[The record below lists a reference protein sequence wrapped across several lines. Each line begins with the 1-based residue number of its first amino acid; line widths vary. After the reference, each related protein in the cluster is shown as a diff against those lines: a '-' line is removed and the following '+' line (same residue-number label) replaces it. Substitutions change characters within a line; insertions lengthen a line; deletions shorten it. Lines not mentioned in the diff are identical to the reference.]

1 MKRKYLITA
10 VLLVLALTLCGK
22 YTNAGAAGESPAGTF
37 SFLIGNKEIKDGD
50 TIDYSLYNN
59 KDSTLTIILRNTEG
73 IASGTDFEWVVSNSN
88 IIKVKSQDDA
98 TCSVTLDI
106 ISPGYS
112 GLSVTMKDPKGTT
125 YTAVAY
131 CSIYVPLQWS
141 DNVSTDEP
149 IFNNI
154 MASNANGNYGL
165 LYGQAGD
172 STDTVYTLQL
182 YTSNS
187 ADHPEASH
195 YLRKLRY
202 VKYGYAKD
210 DPSTTVDETTLL
222 SVESDVDPNNLGPF
236 TAALKW
242 STSDASVADVDTL
255 TGLITAKSA
264 GFATITVETSTENEL
279 LGKTD
284 SLSFDVVVV
293 PEAYVSGYNTS
304 ADSKSTGEIVWD
316 YDSVVFQT
324 NAAFASSLEWRV
336 FQGDVISNATEITDD
351 VKKDMEISDANGR
364 MVLDNLKAG
373 VYYITAIPVKGKET
387 ATTTPTYDVTTPNIK
402 ALAYIVIV
410 PVRFPPDSLTLSYYN
425 QDIYDSFD
433 LLANSNL
440 PAGKFRFISDNPE
453 VASVKPADGVI
464 EAKSEGNTKV
474 KINLS
479 DEEGFDKLF
488 GSYANDP
495 RIKFDKT
502 ADKSR
507 SVDVTVY
514 DGIAINTSSATMT
527 LGSELQLSLT
537 APNPY
542 QGEIY
547 WISKDDSIAS
557 VDENGLVTAKKIG
570 TTTVTAQINVGSGV
584 TKRAQCTINVVASVS
599 AIKLTAKDDHMKVG
613 DKLTITAEITPKVS
627 GTVLKWTSSDPSVA
641 SISTTNALSI
651 TINGEKAGSTVI
663 TAVNPDNGVVGT
675 MVIHVVSGIT
685 SITLS
690 DHEVVIPKSAGFY
703 QLYCKCEPELP
714 SNEKLTWSSSDNRI
728 ITVDQNGKVSIV
740 KPGTAHINVMTSNGL
755 LESCK
760 FTILQG
766 MESIVLDETELVM
779 YVGQTYRMTYS
790 VFPATTSDTTLKWTP
805 TNSKVVTVDNT
816 GFFTAKNTGTCVVT
830 VQAMDGSG
838 VFTTCTVTVLRNA
851 SGVTLDVKDLKL
863 NVGETYQLEALLN
876 PADST
881 DTIRYESS
889 NKKIAEVSAG
899 GKITAKGKGSCV
911 IFARTDGGSS
921 AYCNV
926 TVSQQVTGLTVSPDS
941 ASIEVGEVLEL
952 TATITPGNASDKE
965 VTWTSDDPSI
975 CTVNEDGEIKGIKGG
990 ATLIK
995 CVSEDGDLMA
1005 YSMITV
1011 IEKVTTIT
1019 LPETAEVG
1027 VGKKLKLTAIVS
1039 GDTASNKKLKW
1050 KSSKKSVC
1058 TVSKSGTITGKKA
1071 GKARIWAKATDGSG
1085 VKASCVVR
1093 VIKATEDIE
1102 LSASYVSLVQGGKKK
1117 IKVTTTPA
1125 KTTYSPVW
1133 TTDNDKVAI
1142 VSKKGTITA
1151 LKAGDC
1157 IVKCTAGDNSEVYA
1171 VVYVHVTAPVSIS
1184 SINLS
1189 EDTLVMLTGETT
1201 DVQYS
1206 VSPANYTESFSW
1218 ASDNPSVASVNSKGK
1233 VTAKSVGTAKITALS
1248 ASGKKSTATVYVVGL
1263 SKTKLT
1269 LHQYES
1275 TLINLQ
1281 LDGVESGKV
1290 KVSWDTA
1297 NQSIAE
1303 VKNGKVTGKAC
1314 GKTVV
1319 YAKVN
1324 GRSLACT
1331 VTVIKN

>member
-851 SGVTLDVKDLKL
+851 SGITLDVKDLKL

-881 DTIRYESS
+881 DTILYESS

>member
-557 VDENGLVTAKKIG
+557 VDENGLITAKKIG

-851 SGVTLDVKDLKL
+851 SGITLDVKDLKL

-881 DTIRYESS
+881 DTILYESS

-926 TVSQQVTGLTVSPDS
+926 TVSQQVTGLIVSPDS

-1206 VSPANYTESFSW
+1206 VSPANYTENFSW

>member
-50 TIDYSLYNN
+50 PIDYSLYNN

-851 SGVTLDVKDLKL
+851 SGITLDVKDLKL

-881 DTIRYESS
+881 DTILYESS

-1027 VGKKLKLTAIVS
+1027 VGKKLKLTAVVS

>member
-131 CSIYVPLQWS
+131 CSIYGPLQWS

-222 SVESDVDPNNLGPF
+222 SVESDVAPDNLGPF

-851 SGVTLDVKDLKL
+851 SGITLDVKDLKL

-881 DTIRYESS
+881 DTILYESS

-1027 VGKKLKLTAIVS
+1027 VGKKLKLTAVVS

>member
-50 TIDYSLYNN
+50 PIDYSLYNN

-851 SGVTLDVKDLKL
+851 SGITLDVKDLKL

-881 DTIRYESS
+881 DTILYESS

-1027 VGKKLKLTAIVS
+1027 VGKKLKLTAVVS

-1206 VSPANYTESFSW
+1206 VSPANYTENFSW

>member
-851 SGVTLDVKDLKL
+851 SGITLDVKDLKL

-881 DTIRYESS
+881 DTILYESS

-1027 VGKKLKLTAIVS
+1027 VGKKLKLTAVVS

>member
-851 SGVTLDVKDLKL
+851 SGITLDVKDLKL

-881 DTIRYESS
+881 DTILYESS

-1206 VSPANYTESFSW
+1206 VSPANYTENFSW

>member
-1206 VSPANYTESFSW
+1206 VSPANYTENFSW

>member
-1 MKRKYLITA
+1 MPR
-10 VLLVLALTLCGK
+10 
-22 YTNAGAAGESPAGTF
+22 
-37 SFLIGNKEIKDGD
+37 
-50 TIDYSLYNN
+50 
-59 KDSTLTIILRNTEG
+59 
-73 IASGTDFEWVVSNSN
+73 IA
-88 IIKVKSQDDA
+88 
-98 TCSVTLDI
+98 
-106 ISPGYS
+106 
-112 GLSVTMKDPKGTT
+112 
-125 YTAVAY
+125 
-131 CSIYVPLQWS
+131 
-141 DNVSTDEP
+141 
-149 IFNNI
+149 
-154 MASNANGNYGL
+154 
-165 LYGQAGD
+165 
-172 STDTVYTLQL
+172 
-182 YTSNS
+182 
-187 ADHPEASH
+187 
-195 YLRKLRY
+195 
-202 VKYGYAKD
+202 
-210 DPSTTVDETTLL
+210 
-222 SVESDVDPNNLGPF
+222 
-236 TAALKW
+236 
-242 STSDASVADVDTL
+242 
-255 TGLITAKSA
+255 
-264 GFATITVETSTENEL
+264 
-279 LGKTD
+279 
-284 SLSFDVVVV
+284 
-293 PEAYVSGYNTS
+293 
-304 ADSKSTGEIVWD
+304 
-316 YDSVVFQT
+316 
-324 NAAFASSLEWRV
+324 
-336 FQGDVISNATEITDD
+336 
-351 VKKDMEISDANGR
+351 
-364 MVLDNLKAG
+364 
-373 VYYITAIPVKGKET
+373 
-387 ATTTPTYDVTTPNIK
+387 
-402 ALAYIVIV
+402 
-410 PVRFPPDSLTLSYYN
+410 
-425 QDIYDSFD
+425 
-433 LLANSNL
+433 
-440 PAGKFRFISDNPE
+440 RFI
-453 VASVKPADGVI
+453 
-464 EAKSEGNTKV
+464 
-474 KINLS
+474 L
-479 DEEGFDKLF
+479 
-488 GSYANDP
+488 
-495 RIKFDKT
+495 
-502 ADKSR
+502 
-507 SVDVTVY
+507 
-514 DGIAINTSSATMT
+514 
-527 LGSELQLSLT
+527 
-537 APNPY
+537 
-542 QGEIY
+542 
-547 WISKDDSIAS
+547 
-557 VDENGLVTAKKIG
+557 
-570 TTTVTAQINVGSGV
+570 
-584 TKRAQCTINVVASVS
+584 
-599 AIKLTAKDDHMKVG
+599 
-613 DKLTITAEITPKVS
+613 
-627 GTVLKWTSSDPSVA
+627 
-641 SISTTNALSI
+641 
-651 TINGEKAGSTVI
+651 
-663 TAVNPDNGVVGT
+663 
-675 MVIHVVSGIT
+675 
-685 SITLS
+685 
-690 DHEVVIPKSAGFY
+690 
-703 QLYCKCEPELP
+703 
-714 SNEKLTWSSSDNRI
+714 
-728 ITVDQNGKVSIV
+728 
-740 KPGTAHINVMTSNGL
+740 
-755 LESCK
+755 
-760 FTILQG
+760 
-766 MESIVLDETELVM
+766 
-779 YVGQTYRMTYS
+779 
-790 VFPATTSDTTLKWTP
+790 
-805 TNSKVVTVDNT
+805 
-816 GFFTAKNTGTCVVT
+816 
-830 VQAMDGSG
+830 
-838 VFTTCTVTVLRNA
+838 
-851 SGVTLDVKDLKL
+851 
-863 NVGETYQLEALLN
+863 
-876 PADST
+876 
-881 DTIRYESS
+881 
-889 NKKIAEVSAG
+889 
-899 GKITAKGKGSCV
+899 
-911 IFARTDGGSS
+911 ARTDGGSS

-1206 VSPANYTESFSW
+1206 VSPANYTENFSW

>member
-453 VASVKPADGVI
+453 VALVKPADGVI

-1206 VSPANYTESFSW
+1206 VSPANYTENFSW

>member
-10 VLLVLALTLCGK
+10 VLLVLVLSLCGR
-22 YTNAGAAGESPAGTF
+22 YTDAGAAGESPAGTF

-59 KDSTLTIILRNTEG
+59 KDSTLTIILRNTDG
-73 IASGTDFEWVVSNSN
+73 IESGTKFEWVVSNSN
-88 IIKVKSQDDA
+88 IIKVKSQDNA

-112 GLSVTMKDPKGTT
+112 GLSVTMTDPKGTT

-149 IFNNI
+149 IYNNL

-165 LYGQAGD
+165 LFAQTGD
-172 STDTVYTLQL
+172 SAETNYTLQL
-182 YTSNS
+182 YTASS

-202 VKYGYAKD
+202 VKYGYKTD
-210 DPSTTVDETTLL
+210 DPSTAVDETTLP
-222 SVESDVDPNNLGPF
+222 SVESNVAPDDLGPF

-242 STSDASVADVDTL
+242 STSDSTVADVDTL

-279 LGKTD
+279 LGKKD

-293 PEAYVSGYNTS
+293 PESYISGYNTT
-304 ADSKSTGEIVWD
+304 ADSRSTGEIVWD

-324 NAAFASSLEWRV
+324 NAAYASSLTWRV
-336 FQGDVISNATEITDD
+336 FQGDVISKATEITDD
-351 VKKDMEISDANGR
+351 VKKNMEISDANGR
-364 MVLDNLKAG
+364 VVINNLKAG
-373 VYYITAIPVKGKET
+373 VYYVTAIPVKGKDS
-387 ATTTPTYDVTTPNIK
+387 ATSSENYDVTAPGINP
-402 ALAYIVIV
+402 LAYIVIV
-410 PVRFPPDSLTLSYYN
+410 PVRFPADSLTLSYYN

-453 VASVKPADGVI
+453 VASVKPTDGVI

-502 ADKSR
+502 ADKTR

-557 VDENGLVTAKKIG
+557 VDDTGLVTAKKVG

-599 AIKLTAKDDHMKVG
+599 SINLTAKDDHVKVG
-613 DKLTITAEITPKVS
+613 EKLTISAEITPKVT

-641 SISTTNALSI
+641 SIASTNALSI

-690 DHEVVIPKSAGFY
+690 DHEVTIPKSAGIY

-766 MESIVLDETELVM
+766 MESIVLDETNLVM

-790 VFPATTSDTTLKWTP
+790 VFPSTTSDTTLKWTP
-805 TNSKVVTVDNT
+805 TDSKIVTVDNT

-830 VQAMDGSG
+830 VQATDGSG
-838 VFTTCTVTVLRNA
+838 VFTTCTVTVLRNG
-851 SGVTLDVKDLKL
+851 SGLKLDVTDLNL
-863 NVGETYQLEALLN
+863 NVGETYQLEALLQ
-876 PADST
+876 PADAT
-881 DTIRYESS
+881 DTVLFESS
-889 NKKIAEVSAG
+889 NKKIAVVSAG

-911 IFARTDGGSS
+911 IFARTDAGVS

-926 TVSQQVTGLTVSPDS
+926 TVIQQVTGLTVSPDS
-941 ASIEVGEVLEL
+941 VSIEVGETYEL
-952 TATITPGNASDKE
+952 TATITPSNASDKE
-965 VTWTSDDPSI
+965 VTWTSDDTSI
-975 CTVNEDGEIKGIKGG
+975 CTVNEEGEIKGIKGG

-995 CVSEDGDLMA
+995 CVSEDGDFMA
-1005 YSMITV
+1005 YSMVTV

-1027 VGKKLKLTAIVS
+1027 VGKKLKLNAVVS
-1039 GDTASNKKLKW
+1039 GNTATNKKLKW
-1050 KSSKKSVC
+1050 KSSKTSVC
-1058 TVSKSGTITGKKA
+1058 KVSKSGTVTGIKA

-1093 VIKATEDIE
+1093 VINATEDIE
-1102 LSASYVSLVQGGKKK
+1102 LSASYVSLVQGGKKR
-1117 IKVTTTPA
+1117 IKVTTSPK

-1157 IVKCTAGDNSEVYA
+1157 IVKCTAGDNSEIYA
-1171 VVYVHVTAPVSIS
+1171 VVYVHVTTPVSIS
-1184 SINLS
+1184 SINLT

-1218 ASDNPSVASVNSKGK
+1218 ASDNPAVASVNSNGK

-1303 VKNGKVTGKAC
+1303 VKNGKVTGKAL

-1324 GRSLACT
+1324 GRALACT
-1331 VTVIKN
+1331 VSVIKN

>member
-351 VKKDMEISDANGR
+351 VKRDMEISDANGR

-851 SGVTLDVKDLKL
+851 SGITLDVKDLKL

-881 DTIRYESS
+881 DTILYESS

-1027 VGKKLKLTAIVS
+1027 VGKKLKLTAVVS

>member
-728 ITVDQNGKVSIV
+728 ITVDPNGKVSIV

-851 SGVTLDVKDLKL
+851 SGITLDVKDLKL

-881 DTIRYESS
+881 DTILYESS

-1027 VGKKLKLTAIVS
+1027 VGKKLKLTAVVS

>member
-210 DPSTTVDETTLL
+210 DPSTAVDETTLL
-222 SVESDVDPNNLGPF
+222 SVESDVAPDNLGPF

-1027 VGKKLKLTAIVS
+1027 VGKKLKLTAVVS

-1206 VSPANYTESFSW
+1206 VSPANYTENFSW

>member
-50 TIDYSLYNN
+50 PIDYSLYNN

-210 DPSTTVDETTLL
+210 DPSTTVDEATLL

-863 NVGETYQLEALLN
+863 NVGETYQLEAQLN

-899 GKITAKGKGSCV
+899 GKITAKGKGCV

-1157 IVKCTAGDNSEVYA
+1157 VVKFTAGDNSEVYA

-1206 VSPANYTESFSW
+1206 VTPANYTESFSW

-1281 LDGVESGKV
+1281 LDGVESDKV